1 MIFGEYVQVEVQ
13 IFYFSPLI
21 LKWISLSNC
30 RGSFDEPE
38 FLMKLHTTFPA
49 LESFTFEG
57 PEYWRNLWSLKTIVG
72 VLESLGNVKNLNISN
87 LMIIL
92 KKSSQEEALID
103 IFARIIYAIEEKLP
117 KNSTEFLIRED
128 ESKSM
133 ITKEEGKS
141 PWIFSCDKTI
151 RQSFPRDTDGEYG
164 HSIQ

>member
-1 MIFGEYVQVEVQ
+1 
-13 IFYFSPLI
+13 
-21 LKWISLSNC
+21 
-30 RGSFDEPE
+30 
-38 FLMKLHTTFPA
+38 MKLHTTFPA

-92 KKSSQEEALID
+92 KKSSQQEALID
-103 IFARIIYAIEEKLP
+103 IFARIIYVIEEKFP

-133 ITKEEGKS
+133 IMKEEGKS
-141 PWIFSCDKTI
+141 PWIWSCDKNI
-151 RQSFPRDTDGEYG
+151 RESFPRETNGEYG